1 MTAFARTSLC
11 AALILTAAHAAA
23 AAPAPAKPRGP
34 EPSPALWKVES
45 DSATIYLFGSVH
57 ILPRGTTWKTPI
69 VQRAIDSS
77 DIFYFEMPLGAGEHR
92 AASAA
97 SMKNF
102 YLPKGQTLSAMLSP
116 AGKKQLAALAKAR
129 GLNMKIVDRMRP
141 WLAGELLAAATGRG
155 PSVMRGVDEQV
166 GSEILLARK
175 TRRYFESGPEQADM
189 SARMGDADGAKGFEV
204 TMADMAKP
212 GEAEKDFKRLV
223 STWAAGDVRG
233 LENIIATEMKNLPKA
248 RKILFDERNA
258 AWVKEIPELLRE
270 HRTFFVT
277 VGAGHLAGRGSVVD
291 LLCGKGLKVE
301 RVDTKTGNAKTACPP
316 RAPLLA
322 ANKPA

>member
-23 AAPAPAKPRGP
+23 APAPAKPRGP
-34 EPSPALWKVES
+34 EPSPAMWKVES

-57 ILPRGTTWKTPI
+57 ILPRGTKWKTPI

-77 DIFYFEMPLGAGEHR
+77 DIFFFEMPLGAGEHR

-102 YLPKGQTLSAMLSP
+102 YLPKGQTLNGMLSP
-116 AGKKQLAALAKAR
+116 AGKKQLAALVKAR
-129 GLNMKIVDRMRP
+129 GLNMKTVDRMRP
-141 WLAGELLAAATGRG
+141 WLASELLAVTTGTG
-155 PSVMRGVDEQV
+155 PRLMRGVDEQV

-189 SARMGDADGAKGFEV
+189 SARMGDADGAKGFEA

-223 STWAAGDVRG
+223 STWAAGDVVG
-233 LENIIATEMKNLPKA
+233 LEKIIATEMKSLPKA
-248 RKILFDERNA
+248 RRILLDERNL

-270 HRTFFVT
+270 HRTFFIT
-277 VGAGHLAGRGSVVD
+277 VGAGHLAGHGSVVD

-301 RVDTKTGNAKTACPP
+301 RVDTKTGNTKAACPP
-316 RAPLLA
+316 RAPVLA
-322 ANKPA
+322 ANRPS